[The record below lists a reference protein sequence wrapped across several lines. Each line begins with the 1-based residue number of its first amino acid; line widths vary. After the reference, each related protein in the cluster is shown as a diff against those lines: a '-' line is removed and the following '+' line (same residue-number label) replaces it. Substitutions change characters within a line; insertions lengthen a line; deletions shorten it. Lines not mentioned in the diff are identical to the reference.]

1 MTKVHPVIHW
11 DIGALQHKEKSN
23 LYDIISVINAIV
35 LQFVEPA
42 KKIVLE
48 CFGFKLFVFQPPIEV
63 ADEAI
68 KSSMLNYSI
77 SILYTMHKTQ
87 KVHSGDIISN
97 TGPIYLVSR
106 YGYAVME
113 SSINGIHNAVI
124 EPWLR
129 KAKAENL
136 KCLEIKVLQVWYN
149 CVL

>member
-1 MTKVHPVIHW
+1 MTKIHPVIHW
-11 DIGALQHKEKSN
+11 NIGALQHPEKSN

-35 LQFVEPA
+35 FQFCEPA

-48 CFGFKLFVFQPPIEV
+48 CFEFKLLEFQPPIEV

-68 KSSMLNYSI
+68 KSSLLNYSI